1 MALMKVGSKITIPR
15 RRFLGYS
22 PEIEKAVTEVI
33 EDNLE
38 QYFKTIK
45 GNDK

>member
-1 MALMKVGSKITIPR
+1 MKVGSKITIPR

-22 PEIEKAVTEVI
+22 PKIEKAVTEVI